1 MKQGKSQIDAVE
13 ALLRMRFERQI
24 RTHQVMPAEE
34 ASLTPFPKNLD
45 PRLAAVLRE
54 RGIGQLYSHQAE
66 AFETVEAG
74 RDAVLVSRTASG
86 KTLAFLLPIL
96 NDYCKSEA
104 PFSVLLLYPT
114 KALSRDQEGTLGALL
129 KAALGTRKLGTFD
142 GDTPREERAKIM
154 KSSDFV
160 ITNPDMLHAGILP
173 NHHRG
178 WNDFL
183 GRLKY
188 IVVDEVHAYRG
199 AFGSH
204 VSNVFRRL
212 LRVCAMHGST
222 PRFVCCSATV
232 GNPGAHVAAL
242 FHRDFKVIDKDGSP
256 RPRRDLYLINPP
268 LVESAGSARFRKGPA
283 SVSIP
288 AIRAATAAGVR
299 TICFCRARQQVERL
313 WRAVTDGH
321 PELKEKVK
329 PYRGGLLPA
338 ERRQLEKDLFE
349 GRITTIISTNAL
361 ELGIDIGDLDV
372 CILSGHPGTMAS
384 FWQQAG
390 RVGRKGNRA
399 LILFVAQDAPVDQYL
414 VNHPEFITGTPI
426 EQAWLNADNPYIML
440 QHLPCAAHEHPL
452 RDEEPLFASRAYRFA
467 LETLKEDGT
476 LKPYK
481 GCWRYALPDY
491 PAKGVNLRGMTDY
504 NVEIVCG
511 GEVIGEID
519 PIGARS
525 ELYKDAIYQHLGRR
539 YMSLDLDLE
548 KKLCTVEPVEVDYY
562 TECEWE
568 NRLDLTAEEE
578 QKSLHGA
585 DLRFGAL
592 HVNKQPK
599 LFKKVRERSLENV
612 GYGPITLP
620 PFEYDT
626 TGFALRAPAA
636 WIEALNAKDKRL
648 VPAALFGL
656 RYILRH
662 AAPGICMADPGD
674 LETDL
679 APIDRKDAAAGQDR
693 ERVTVNDSAIV
704 PAVPQAM
711 LDGPC
716 SAVDVRFPSLQKDGW
731 EPGDEPPKVPDTL
744 DGEIFEPLPPP
755 DWENMAFESA
765 LYLYDKLEGGAG
777 YAEKVFEK
785 IGETLDL
792 CRRMIR
798 ECSCENGCPACVPPL
813 PPGVND
819 ESLELFLVESDAVR
833 VCTLSLLDALLDG
846 VIAVPEVKTVTR
858 DWDPC
863 VKAPAPDTEEIRLRE
878 KLNRAADALREK
890 RKREY

>member
-1 MKQGKSQIDAVE
+1 
-13 ALLRMRFERQI
+13 
-24 RTHQVMPAEE
+24 
-34 ASLTPFPKNLD
+34 
-45 PRLAAVLRE
+45 
-54 RGIGQLYSHQAE
+54 
-66 AFETVEAG
+66 
-74 RDAVLVSRTASG
+74 
-86 KTLAFLLPIL
+86 
-96 NDYCKSEA
+96 
-104 PFSVLLLYPT
+104 
-114 KALSRDQEGTLGALL
+114 
-129 KAALGTRKLGTFD
+129 
-142 GDTPREERAKIM
+142 
-154 KSSDFV
+154 
-160 ITNPDMLHAGILP
+160 MLHAGILP

-178 WNDFL
+178 WSDFL

-212 LRVCAMHGST
+212 LRVCAMHGSR
-222 PRFVCCSATV
+222 PQFVCCSATV
-232 GNPGAHVAAL
+232 GNPGEHVQAL
-242 FHRDFKVIDKDGSP
+242 FHRRFTVIDRDGSP

-283 SVSIP
+283 SISIP
-288 AIRAATAAGVR
+288 VIRAATAAGVR

-361 ELGIDIGDLDV
+361 ELGIDIGDLDI
-372 CILSGHPGTMAS
+372 CILSGHPGSLAS

-399 LILFVAQDAPVDQYL
+399 LILFVAQNAPVDQYL
-414 VNHPEFITGTPI
+414 VNHPEFLTGTPV

-452 RDEEPLFASRAYRFA
+452 RDEEPLFASRAYTFA
-467 LETLKEDGT
+467 LDILKEDGT

-504 NVEIVCG
+504 NVEIVCN

-519 PIGARS
+519 PVGARA

-539 YMSLDLDLE
+539 YMSMDLDFE
-548 KKLCTVEPVEVDYY
+548 KKICTVEPVDVDYY
-562 TECEWE
+562 TESEWE
-568 NRLDLTAEEE
+568 SRLDLTAEEAR
-578 QKSLHGA
+578 KALHGA

-599 LFKKVRERSLENV
+599 LFKKVRERTLENV

-626 TGFALRAPAA
+626 VGFALRVPAA
-636 WIEALNAKDKRL
+636 WAHALDAKDKRL

-656 RYILRH
+656 RTILRH
-662 AAPGICMADPGD
+662 AAASVSMADPGD

-679 APIDRKDAAAGQDR
+679 APVSRDA
-693 ERVTVNDSAIV
+693 ERCD
-704 PAVPQAM
+704 
-711 LDGPC
+711 
-716 SAVDVRFPSLQKDGW
+716 
-731 EPGDEPPKVPDTL
+731 PGA
-744 DGEIFEPLPPP
+744 LPPEAQSSAGRAVELQP
-755 DWENMAFESA
+755 LSPAWENMAFESA
-765 LYLYDKLEGGAG
+765 LFLYDKLEGGAG

-785 IGETLDL
+785 IEETLAL

-798 ECSCENGCPACVPPL
+798 DCLCENGCPACVPPL

-819 ESLELFLVESDAVR
+819 EDLELFLVESDAVR
-833 VCTLSLLDALLDG
+833 VCTLSCLDALLDG
-846 VIAVPEVKTVTR
+846 AVAVPEVKTVTR
-858 DWDPC
+858 DWDQP
-863 VKAPAPDTEEIRLRE
+863 VAAPEPDAEAILLRG
-878 KLNRAADALREK
+878 KLNRAADSLRAK

>member
-1 MKQGKSQIDAVE
+1 MKPKPSQIEVVE
-13 ALLRMRFERQI
+13 TLLHTRFERQI
-24 RTHQVMPAEE
+24 RTHQVMAAEDASPA
-34 ASLTPFPKNLD
+34 PFPETLD
-45 PRLAAVLRE
+45 SRLADVLRE
-54 RGIGQLYSHQAE
+54 RGIQALYSHQAE
-66 AFETVEAG
+66 AF
-74 RDAVLVSRTASG
+74 DAVTAGQDTVMVSRTASG

-96 NDYCKSEA
+96 NDYCRSEA
-104 PFSVLLLYPT
+104 PFSALFLYPT

-212 LRVCAMHGST
+212 LRVCAMHGSR
-222 PRFVCCSATV
+222 PQFVCCSATV
-232 GNPGAHVAAL
+232 GNPGEHVTAL
-242 FHRDFKVIDKDGSP
+242 FHRPFTVIDKDGSP

-288 AIRAATAAGVR
+288 VIRAAAAAGVR

-321 PELKEKVK
+321 PELKDKVK

-349 GRITTIISTNAL
+349 GRITAILSTNAL
-361 ELGIDIGDLDV
+361 ELGIDIGDLDL
-372 CILSGHPGTMAS
+372 CILSGHPGSMAS

-440 QHLPCAAHEHPL
+440 QHLPCAAHEYPL
-452 RDEEPLFASRAYRFA
+452 RGEEPLFAASRAYAFA

-519 PIGARS
+519 PIGARA

-539 YMSLDLDLE
+539 YMSLDLDLD
-548 KKLCTVEPVEVDYY
+548 KKICTVEPVNVDYY
-562 TECEWE
+562 TESEWE
-568 NRLDLTAEEE
+568 NRLDLTAEEDR
-578 QKSLHGA
+578 KTLHGA

-599 LFKKVRERSLENV
+599 LFKKVRERTLENV

-626 TGFALRAPAA
+626 TGFALRAPEA
-636 WIEALNAKDKRL
+636 WSQALNAKDKRL

-679 APIDRKDAAAGQDR
+679 APIDRDETQEGRQPPVAKPPAGDL
-693 ERVTVNDSAIV
+693 E
-704 PAVPQAM
+704 
-711 LDGPC
+711 
-716 SAVDVRFPSLQKDGW
+716 
-731 EPGDEPPKVPDTL
+731 EPPAVPDTL
-744 DGEIFEPLPPP
+744 EREENAFEPLPPP
-755 DWENMAFESA
+755 AWENMAFESA
-765 LYLYDKLEGGAG
+765 LYLYDKLEGGVG

-785 IGETLDL
+785 IEDTLGL
-792 CRRMIR
+792 CRRMIQ
-798 ECSCENGCPACVPPL
+798 ECTCENGCPACVPPL

-819 ESLELFLVESDAVR
+819 ENLELFLVESDAVR
-833 VCTLSLLDALLDG
+833 VCTLSFLDALLDG
-846 VIAVPEVKTVTR
+846 TVTVPAVKTVTR

-863 VKAPAPDTEEIRLRE
+863 VTAPEPDTEEIRLRE
-878 KLNRAADALREK
+878 KLNRAADVLRGK

>member
-1 MKQGKSQIDAVE
+1 M
-13 ALLRMRFERQI
+13 LRARFGHQI
-24 RTHQVMPAEE
+24 RSHQMMAAED
-34 ASLTPFPKNLD
+34 ASFAPFPDGLD
-45 PRLAAVLRE
+45 PRLAEVLRGQ
-54 RGIGQLYSHQAE
+54 GIDRLYAHQAE
-66 AFETVEAG
+66 AFESVSSG
-74 RDAVLVSRTASG
+74 RDTVLVSRTASG

-96 NDYCKSEA
+96 SDYCRSEA
-104 PFSVLLLYPT
+104 PFGVLLLYPT
-114 KALSRDQEGTLGALL
+114 KALSRDQEGTIGELL
-129 KAALGTRKLGTFD
+129 KAALDTRTLGTFD

-154 KSSDFV
+154 KGADFV

-178 WNDFL
+178 WSDFL

-212 LRVCAMHGST
+212 LRVCAMHGSQ
-222 PRFVCCSATV
+222 PQFVCCSATV
-232 GNPGAHVAAL
+232 GNPGEHVQAL
-242 FHRDFKVIDKDGSP
+242 FHKPFTVIDRDGSP

-268 LVESAGSARFRKGPA
+268 LIESAGSARFRKGPS

-288 AIRAATAAGVR
+288 VIRAATAAGVR
-299 TICFCRARQQVERL
+299 TICFCRSRQQVERL
-313 WRAVTDGH
+313 VRAVTDGH

-349 GRITTIISTNAL
+349 GRITTIVSTNAL

-372 CILSGHPGTMAS
+372 CILSGHPGTLAS

-414 VNHPEFITGTPI
+414 VNHPEFITGTPV

-452 RDEEPLFASRAYRFA
+452 RDKEPLFASRVYGFA

-476 LKPYK
+476 FKPYK
-481 GCWRYALPDY
+481 DCWRYTLPDY

-504 NVEIVCG
+504 NVEIVCA

-519 PIGARS
+519 PIGARA
-525 ELYKDAIYQHLGRR
+525 ELYKDAIYQHLGRK
-539 YMSLDLDLE
+539 YMSMELDLD
-548 KKLCTVEPVEVDYY
+548 KKLCTVEPVDVDYY
-562 TECEWE
+562 TESEWE
-568 NRLDLTAEEE
+568 SRLDLTTEEARVA
-578 QKSLHGA
+578 LHGA

-599 LFKKVRERSLENV
+599 LFKKVRERTLENV

-626 TGFALRAPAA
+626 SGFALRPPEA
-636 WIEALNAKDKRL
+636 WVRALDAKDKRL
-648 VPAALFGL
+648 APAAFFGL
-656 RYILRH
+656 RHILRH
-662 AAPGICMADPGD
+662 AAASISMADPND
-674 LETDL
+674 LETDI
-679 APIDRKDAAAGQDR
+679 APVDRPADEAGGVENAVAVSASNAAPCA
-693 ERVTVNDSAIV
+693 
-704 PAVPQAM
+704 
-711 LDGPC
+711 DG
-716 SAVDVRFPSLQKDGW
+716 
-731 EPGDEPPKVPDTL
+731 
-744 DGEIFEPLPPP
+744 FEPLPPP
-755 DWENMAFESA
+755 AWENMAFESA
-765 LYLYDKLEGGAG
+765 LFLYDKLEGGVG

-785 IGETLDL
+785 IMETLTL

-798 ECSCENGCPACVPPL
+798 ECACENGCPACVPPL

-819 ESLELFLVESDAVR
+819 EALELFLVESDAVR
-833 VCTLSLLDALLDG
+833 VCTLSYLDALLEG
-846 VIAVPEVKTVTR
+846 AVTVPVVKTVTR
-858 DWDPC
+858 DWNQPVAVPD
-863 VKAPAPDTEEIRLRE
+863 PDTETILLRG
-878 KLNRAADALREK
+878 KLTRAADVLRNK

>member
-1 MKQGKSQIDAVE
+1 MKSRVPHIDAVE
-13 ALLRMRFERQI
+13 TVLRTRFERQI
-24 RTHQVMPAEE
+24 RAHQVMPAEE
-34 ASLTPFPKNLD
+34 ATCGPFPDGLD

-66 AFETVEAG
+66 AFEAVAAG
-74 RDAVLVSRTASG
+74 KDTVLVSRTASG

-96 NDYCKSEA
+96 SDYCRSEA
-104 PFSVLLLYPT
+104 PFGVLLLYPT

-129 KAALGTRKLGTFD
+129 KAALDTRKLGTFD
-142 GDTPREERAKIM
+142 GDTPREERSKIM
-154 KSSDFV
+154 KGADFV
-160 ITNPDMLHAGILP
+160 ITNPDMLHAGVLP

-178 WNDFL
+178 WSDFL

-212 LRVCAMHGST
+212 LRVCAMHGSS

-232 GNPGAHVAAL
+232 GNPGEHVQAL
-242 FHRDFKVIDKDGSP
+242 FHRPFTVIDRDGSP

-288 AIRAATAAGVR
+288 VIRAAAAAGVR
-299 TICFCRARQQVERL
+299 TICFCRSRQQVERL

-321 PELKEKVK
+321 PELKERVK

-349 GRITTIISTNAL
+349 GRITAILSTNAL

-372 CILSGHPGTMAS
+372 CILSGHPGSMAS

-399 LILFVAQDAPVDQYL
+399 LILYVAQDAPVDQYL
-414 VNHPEFITGTPI
+414 VNHPEFLTGTPI
-426 EQAWLNADNPYIML
+426 EQAWLHADNPYIML

-452 RDEEPLFASRAYRFA
+452 RDEEPLFDTRAYGFA
-467 LETLKEDGT
+467 LDILKEDGT

-491 PAKGVNLRGMTDY
+491 PARGVNLRGMTDY
-504 NVEIVCG
+504 NVEIVCR

-519 PIGARS
+519 PIGARA

-539 YMSLDLDLE
+539 YMSMELDLD

-562 TECEWE
+562 TESEWE
-568 NRLDLTAEEE
+568 SRLDLTAEEGR
-578 QKSLHGA
+578 KALHGA

-592 HVNKQPK
+592 HVNRQPK

-626 TGFALRAPAA
+626 VGFALRVPES
-636 WIEALNAKDKRL
+636 WGRALDARDKRL
-648 VPAALFGL
+648 APAALFGL

-662 AAPGICMADPGD
+662 AAASVSMADPGD

-679 APIDRKDAAAGQDR
+679 APLDR
-693 ERVTVNDSAIV
+693 EEA
-704 PAVPQAM
+704 
-711 LDGPC
+711 DGAERSTFNAQRPTLNGE
-716 SAVDVRFPSLQKDGW
+716 R
-731 EPGDEPPKVPDTL
+731 EEPPRVPPVADVE
-744 DGEIFEPLPPP
+744 GFEPLPPP
-755 DWENMAFESA
+755 VWADMAFESA
-765 LYLYDKLEGGAG
+765 LFLYDRLEGGAG

-785 IGETLDL
+785 IEDTLAL
-792 CRRMIR
+792 CRRMIS

-819 ESLELFLVESDAVR
+819 EDMELFLVESNAVR

-846 VIAVPEVKTVTR
+846 MVSVPEITTVTR
-858 DWDPC
+858 DWEQP
-863 VKAPAPDTEEIRLRE
+863 VAAPVPDSAALLLRG

-890 RKREY
+890 RKRNY

>member
-1 MKQGKSQIDAVE
+1 MKHATSHIDAVE
-13 ALLRMRFERQI
+13 TVLRTRFERQI
-24 RTHQVMPAEE
+24 RTHEVMAAE
-34 ASLTPFPKNLD
+34 AATLAPFPKGLD
-45 PRLAAVLRE
+45 PRLAEVLRS
-54 RGIGQLYSHQAE
+54 RGIEQLYSHQAE
-66 AFETVEAG
+66 AFEAVAAG
-74 RDAVLVSRTASG
+74 QDTVLVSRTASG

-96 NDYCKSEA
+96 SDYCKRES
-104 PFSVLLLYPT
+104 PFGVLLLYPT

-129 KAALGTRKLGTFD
+129 KAALDTRKLGTFD

-154 KSSDFV
+154 KSADFV

-178 WNDFL
+178 WSDFL

-212 LRVCAMHGST
+212 LRVCAMHGSR
-222 PRFVCCSATV
+222 PQFVCCSATV
-232 GNPGAHVAAL
+232 GNPGEHVAAL
-242 FHRDFKVIDKDGSP
+242 FHRPFTVIGRDGSP

-268 LVESAGSARFRKGPA
+268 LVESAGSACFRKGPA
-283 SVSIP
+283 TVSIP
-288 AIRAATAAGVR
+288 VIRAATAAGVR

-372 CILSGHPGTMAS
+372 CILSGHPGSMAS

-414 VNHPEFITGTPI
+414 VNHPEFLTGAPI

-452 RDEEPLFASRAYRFA
+452 RAAEPLFASRAYDFA
-467 LETLKEDGT
+467 LEILKEDGT

-519 PIGARS
+519 PIGARA

-539 YMSLDLDLE
+539 YMSLELDLE
-548 KKLCTVEPVEVDYY
+548 KKICTVEPVDVDYY
-562 TECEWE
+562 TESEWE
-568 NRLDLTAEEE
+568 NRLDLTAEEGRTA
-578 QKSLHGA
+578 LHGA

-626 TGFALRAPAA
+626 TGFALRAPEA
-636 WIEALNAKDKRL
+636 WVQALDARDKRL

-679 APIDRKDAAAGQDR
+679 APVDRDANLAEEEA
-693 ERVTVNDSAIV
+693 
-704 PAVPQAM
+704 
-711 LDGPC
+711 
-716 SAVDVRFPSLQKDGW
+716 
-731 EPGDEPPKVPDTL
+731 PPKVPESVDKE
-744 DGEIFEPLPPP
+744 GFEPLPPP
-755 DWENMAFESA
+755 AWENMAFESA
-765 LYLYDKLEGGAG
+765 LFLYDKLEGGAG

-785 IGETLDL
+785 ISETLDL

-798 ECSCENGCPACVPPL
+798 ECACENGCPACVPPL

-819 ESLELFLVESDAVR
+819 EDLELFLVESDAVR
-833 VCTLSLLDALLDG
+833 VCTLSYLDALLDG
-846 VIAVPEVKTVTR
+846 TVAVPEVKTVTR
-858 DWDPC
+858 DWDPP
-863 VKAPAPDTEEIRLRE
+863 VAAPAPDTEAVRLRE
-878 KLNRAADALREK
+878 KLNRAADALRGK
-890 RKREY
+890 RNREY

>member
-1 MKQGKSQIDAVE
+1 MVNSNLQNTMKHAISHIDAVE
-13 ALLRMRFERQI
+13 TVLRTRFERQI
-24 RTHQVMPAEE
+24 RTHQTLKAED
-34 ASLTPFPKNLD
+34 AVLAPFPKGLD
-45 PRLAAVLRE
+45 PRLAEVLRA
-54 RGIGQLYSHQAE
+54 RGIGQLYAHQAE
-66 AFETVEAG
+66 AFESVAAG
-74 RDAVLVSRTASG
+74 QDTVLVSRTASG

-96 NDYCKSEA
+96 SDYCQSEA
-104 PFSVLLLYPT
+104 PFGVLLLYPT

-129 KAALGTRKLGTFD
+129 KAALGSRTLGTFD

-154 KSSDFV
+154 KSADFV

-178 WNDFL
+178 WSDFL

-212 LRVCAMHGST
+212 LRVCAMHGSR
-222 PRFVCCSATV
+222 PQFVCCSATV
-232 GNPGAHVAAL
+232 GNPGEHVSAL
-242 FHRDFKVIDKDGSP
+242 FHRPFRVIDRDGSP

-288 AIRAATAAGVR
+288 VIRAATAAGVR

-372 CILSGHPGTMAS
+372 CILSGHPGSLAS

-452 RDEEPLFASRAYRFA
+452 RDEEPLFGARAYAVA
-467 LETLKEDGT
+467 LEILKEDGT

-504 NVEIVCG
+504 NVDITCE
-511 GEVIGEID
+511 GEVIGQID
-519 PIGARS
+519 PIGARA

-539 YMSLDLDLE
+539 YMSMELDLE
-548 KKLCTVEPVEVDYY
+548 KKLCRVEPVDVDYY
-562 TECEWE
+562 TESEWE
-568 NRLDLTAEEE
+568 SRLDLTAEEE
-578 QKSLHGA
+578 SKTLHGA
-585 DLRFGAL
+585 ELRFGAL

-599 LFKKVRERSLENV
+599 LFKKIRERTLENV

-620 PFEYDT
+620 AFEYDT
-626 TGFALRAPAA
+626 TGFALRPPEA
-636 WIEALNAKDKRL
+636 WARALNAKDKRL

-662 AAPGICMADPGD
+662 ASPSICMADPGD
-674 LETDL
+674 LETDI
-679 APIDRKDAAAGQDR
+679 APVAR
-693 ERVTVNDSAIV
+693 EEDEGDKHSTPNDERST
-704 PAVPQAM
+704 PN
-711 LDGPC
+711 DE
-716 SAVDVRFPSLQKDGW
+716 R
-731 EPGDEPPKVPDTL
+731 EEPPRVPPGSDAE
-744 DGEIFEPLPPP
+744 GFEPLPPP
-755 DWENMAFESA
+755 AWENMAFESA
-765 LYLYDKLEGGAG
+765 LFLYDKLEGGAG
-777 YAEKVFEK
+777 YAEKVFER
-785 IGETLDL
+785 ISETLGL

-798 ECSCENGCPACVPPL
+798 ECACENGCPACVPPL

-819 ESLELFLVESDAVR
+819 EDLELFLVESDAVR
-833 VCTLSLLDALLDG
+833 VCTLSYLDALLDG
-846 VIAVPEVKTVTR
+846 TVAVPQVKTVTR
-858 DWDPC
+858 DWDQP
-863 VKAPAPDTEEIRLRE
+863 VEAPAPDTETIRLRA
-878 KLNRAADALREK
+878 KLNRAADALRDK
-890 RKREY
+890 RRREY

>member
-1 MKQGKSQIDAVE
+1 MKHAKSNIDTVE
-13 ALLRMRFERQI
+13 NVLRTRFERQI

-34 ASLTPFPKNLD
+34 ASLAPFPAGLD
-45 PRLAAVLRE
+45 PRLADVLRG
-54 RGIGQLYSHQAE
+54 RGIDQLYAHQAE
-66 AFETVEAG
+66 AFESVAAG
-74 RDAVLVSRTASG
+74 QDTVLVSRTASG

-96 NDYCKSEA
+96 SDYCRSES
-104 PFSVLLLYPT
+104 PFGVLLLYPT

-129 KAALGTRKLGTFD
+129 KAALGTRTLGTFD

-154 KSSDFV
+154 KSADFV

-178 WNDFL
+178 WSDFL

-212 LRVCAMHGST
+212 LRVCAMHGSR
-222 PRFVCCSATV
+222 PQFVCCSATV
-232 GNPGAHVAAL
+232 GNPGEHVAAL
-242 FHRDFKVIDKDGSP
+242 FHRPFRVIDRDGSP

-268 LVESAGSARFRKGPA
+268 LVESAGSARFRKGTS
-283 SVSIP
+283 SVSVP
-288 AIRAATAAGVR
+288 VIRAATAAGVR

-372 CILSGHPGTMAS
+372 CILSGHPGTLAS

-414 VNHPEFITGTPI
+414 VHHPEFITGTPI

-452 RDEEPLFASRAYRFA
+452 RDAEPLFDTRAYPFA
-467 LETLKEDGT
+467 LEILKEDGT

-504 NVEIVCG
+504 NVDIICA
-511 GEVIGEID
+511 GEVIGQID
-519 PIGARS
+519 PIGARA

-539 YMSLDLDLE
+539 YMSMELDLE
-548 KKLCTVEPVEVDYY
+548 KKLCRVEPVNVDYY
-562 TECEWE
+562 TESEWE
-568 NRLDLTAEEE
+568 SRLDLTSEEGR
-578 QKSLHGA
+578 KALHGA

-599 LFKKVRERSLENV
+599 LFKKIRERSLENV

-626 TGFALRAPAA
+626 AGFALRASEA
-636 WIEALNAKDKRL
+636 WVRALDAKDKRL
-648 VPAALFGL
+648 VPAAFFGL

-662 AAPGICMADPGD
+662 AAPGICMADRGD
-674 LETDL
+674 LETDI
-679 APIDRKDAAAGQDR
+679 APIDRAENLAK
-693 ERVTVNDSAIV
+693 E
-704 PAVPQAM
+704 
-711 LDGPC
+711 
-716 SAVDVRFPSLQKDGW
+716 
-731 EPGDEPPKVPDTL
+731 EEPPCVPPAADPE
-744 DGEIFEPLPPP
+744 GFEPLPPP
-755 DWENMAFESA
+755 AWENMAFESA
-765 LYLYDKLEGGAG
+765 LFLYDKLEGGAG

-785 IGETLDL
+785 IAETLDL

-798 ECSCENGCPACVPPL
+798 ECACENGCPACVPPL

-819 ESLELFLVESDAVR
+819 EDLELFLVESDAVR
-833 VCTLSLLDALLDG
+833 VCTLSYLDALLDG
-846 VIAVPEVKTVTR
+846 IVAVPQVKTVTR
-858 DWDPC
+858 DWGQP
-863 VKAPAPDTEEIRLRE
+863 VTAPAPDTDALRLRE

-890 RKREY
+890 RRREY

>member
-1 MKQGKSQIDAVE
+1 
-13 ALLRMRFERQI
+13 
-24 RTHQVMPAEE
+24 
-34 ASLTPFPKNLD
+34 
-45 PRLAAVLRE
+45 
-54 RGIGQLYSHQAE
+54 
-66 AFETVEAG
+66 
-74 RDAVLVSRTASG
+74 
-86 KTLAFLLPIL
+86 
-96 NDYCKSEA
+96 
-104 PFSVLLLYPT
+104 
-114 KALSRDQEGTLGALL
+114 
-129 KAALGTRKLGTFD
+129 
-142 GDTPREERAKIM
+142 
-154 KSSDFV
+154 
-160 ITNPDMLHAGILP
+160 MLHAGILP

-178 WNDFL
+178 WSDFL

-212 LRVCAMHGST
+212 LRVCAMHGSR
-222 PRFVCCSATV
+222 PQFVCCSATV
-232 GNPGAHVAAL
+232 GNPGEHVQAL
-242 FHRDFKVIDKDGSP
+242 FHRPFTVIDRDGSP

-288 AIRAATAAGVR
+288 VIRAATAAGVR

-372 CILSGHPGTMAS
+372 CILSGHPGSLAS

-414 VNHPEFITGTPI
+414 VNHPEFITGTPV

-452 RDEEPLFASRAYRFA
+452 RDGEPFFASRAYGFA
-467 LETLKEDGT
+467 LDILKEDGT

-491 PAKGVNLRGMTDY
+491 PAKGVSLRGMTDH
-504 NVEIVCG
+504 NVEIVCN

-519 PIGARS
+519 PIGARA

-539 YMSLDLDLE
+539 YLSMNLDLD
-548 KKLCTVEPVEVDYY
+548 KKICTVEPVAVDYY
-562 TECEWE
+562 TESEWE
-568 NRLDLTAEEE
+568 SRLDLTAEEARAA
-578 QKSLHGA
+578 LHGA

-599 LFKKVRERSLENV
+599 LFKKVRERTLENV

-626 TGFALRAPAA
+626 VGFALRAPEA
-636 WIEALNAKDKRL
+636 WTRALDAKDKRL

-656 RYILRH
+656 RTILRH
-662 AAPGICMADPGD
+662 AASSVSMADPGD

-679 APIDRKDAAAGQDR
+679 APLDKDKDALEKDESGIEREGGEGARAA
-693 ERVTVNDSAIV
+693 SAGV
-704 PAVPQAM
+704 PV
-711 LDGPC
+711 
-716 SAVDVRFPSLQKDGW
+716 FPLNAS
-731 EPGDEPPKVPDTL
+731 
-744 DGEIFEPLPPP
+744 FE
-755 DWENMAFESA
+755 DMAFESA

-785 IGETLDL
+785 IAETLAL

-798 ECSCENGCPACVPPL
+798 ECACENGCPACVPPL

-819 ESLELFLVESDAVR
+819 EGLELFLIESDAVR

-846 VIAVPEVKTVTR
+846 VVAVPDVHVIKR
-858 DWDPC
+858 DWDQP
-863 VKAPAPDTEEIRLRE
+863 VAAPEPDTEAILLRG
-878 KLNRAADALREK
+878 KLTRAADALRSK

>member
-1 MKQGKSQIDAVE
+1 MKHTTSQIDAVE
-13 ALLRMRFERQI
+13 DLLLRRFERQI
-24 RTHQVMPAEE
+24 RTHQAMPAEH
-34 ASLTPFPKNLD
+34 ASLVPFPKGLD
-45 PRLAAVLRE
+45 PRLAEVLRE
-54 RGIGQLYSHQAE
+54 RGIGQLYSHQAD
-66 AFETVEAG
+66 AFEAVSAG
-74 RDAVLVSRTASG
+74 QDTVLVSRTASG

-96 NDYCKSEA
+96 SAYCASEA
-104 PFSVLLLYPT
+104 PFGVLLLYPT

-129 KAALGTRKLGTFD
+129 KAALDTRKLGTFD

-154 KSSDFV
+154 KSADFV

-178 WNDFL
+178 WSDFL

-212 LRVCAMHGST
+212 LRVCAMHGSQ
-222 PRFVCCSATV
+222 PQFVCCSATV
-232 GNPGAHVAAL
+232 GNPGEHVAAL
-242 FHRDFKVIDKDGSP
+242 FHRAFKVIDRDGSP
-256 RPRRDLYLINPP
+256 RPQRDLYLINPP
-268 LVESAGSARFRKGPA
+268 LVESAGSARFRKGPS

-288 AIRAATAAGVR
+288 VIRAATAAGVR

-414 VNHPEFITGTPI
+414 VNHPAFITGAPI
-426 EQAWLNADNPYIML
+426 EHAWLNADNPYIML

-452 RDEEPLFASRAYRFA
+452 RDEEPLFASRAYDFA
-467 LETLKEDGT
+467 LELLKEDGT

-481 GCWRYALPDY
+481 GYWRYALPDY

-504 NVEIVCG
+504 NVDIICG
-511 GEVIGEID
+511 GEVIGQID
-519 PIGARS
+519 PIGARA

-539 YMSLDLDLE
+539 YMSMDLDLE
-548 KKLCTVEPVEVDYY
+548 KKICLVEPVNVDYY
-562 TECEWE
+562 TESEWE
-568 NRLDLTAEEE
+568 SRLDLTAEEDRKE
-578 QKSLHGA
+578 LHGA

-626 TGFALRAPAA
+626 TGFALRAPEA
-636 WIEALNAKDKRL
+636 WVQALDAKDKRF

-662 AAPGICMADPGD
+662 ASPSICMADPGD
-674 LETDL
+674 LETDI
-679 APIDRKDAAAGQDR
+679 APIDIDGVGKGEVGEERSTLNVQRSTLKGER
-693 ERVTVNDSAIV
+693 E
-704 PAVPQAM
+704 
-711 LDGPC
+711 
-716 SAVDVRFPSLQKDGW
+716 
-731 EPGDEPPKVPDTL
+731 EPPVVPENLGT
-744 DGEIFEPLPPP
+744 ENFEPLPPP
-755 DWENMAFESA
+755 AWENMAFGSA
-765 LYLYDKLEGGAG
+765 LFLYDKLEGGAG
-777 YAEKVFEK
+777 YAEKVFEM
-785 IGETLDL
+785 ITETLEL

-798 ECSCENGCPACVPPL
+798 ECTCENGCPACVPPL

-819 ESLELFLVESDAVR
+819 EDLELFFVESNAVR
-833 VCTLSLLDALLDG
+833 ACTLSFLDALLDG
-846 VIAVPEVKTVTR
+846 TVAVPEVKTITR
-858 DWDPC
+858 DWEQR
-863 VKAPAPDTEEIRLRE
+863 VTAPEPDTEEIRLRE